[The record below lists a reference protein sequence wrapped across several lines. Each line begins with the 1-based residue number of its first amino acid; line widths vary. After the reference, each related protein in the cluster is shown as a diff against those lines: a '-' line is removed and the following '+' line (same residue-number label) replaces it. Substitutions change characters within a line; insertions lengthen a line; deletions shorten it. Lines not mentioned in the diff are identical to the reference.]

1 MKKNKSIINYIKKPY
16 KILIY
21 LAKKNKIY
29 IRDDYFLKLQYKDI
43 IGKKLNL
50 ENPKTFNEKLQWLK
64 LNDRKDIYTTMV
76 DKYEVKDYVANII
89 GKEYVIPTLGIYDKF
104 EDINFEN
111 LPNQF
116 VMKCTHD
123 SGSTI
128 VCKDKSKLN
137 IKQIKNKLNK
147 CLKKNFYYEGREW
160 PYKNVKPRI
169 IIEEYMED
177 SVEKELRDYK
187 FYCFDGKVDY
197 CMLCLER
204 NLGKPKFL
212 YFDREWKLK
221 KEMSY
226 DGQNKENDI
235 DYRKPDKIEKMFQMA
250 SYLSKG
256 MKFVR
261 IDMYNVNGKI
271 YFGEY
276 TFYPS
281 SGLDGRRTEY
291 AQNYLDDNL
300 KIDLNRGN

>member
-1 MKKNKSIINYIKKPY
+1 MKKNKCIINYIKKPY

-147 CLKKNFYYEGREW
+147 FLKKNFYYEGREW

-169 IIEEYMED
+169 IIEQYMEND
-177 SVEKELRDYK
+177 NGTPIADYK
-187 FYCFDGKVDY
+187 FYCFSGKSNYVMV
-197 CMLCLER
+197 CTER
-204 NLGKPKFL
+204 
-212 YFDREWKLK
+212 
-221 KEMSY
+221 
-226 DGQNKENDI
+226 
-235 DYRKPDKIEKMFQMA
+235 
-250 SYLSKG
+250 
-256 MKFVR
+256 
-261 IDMYNVNGKI
+261 
-271 YFGEY
+271 
-276 TFYPS
+276 
-281 SGLDGRRTEY
+281 
-291 AQNYLDDNL
+291 
-300 KIDLNRGN
+300 